1 MSKKKLRKLERRVEI
16 LEAEVKKLSKEK
28 EDQETADK
36 LFKILGRSA
45 EIITIIAGVIA
56 IIQTVT

>member
-56 IIQTVT
+56 IIQAVT